1 MSDSFKKICIL
12 LIGIGL
18 GMTIGILI
26 DKDNKPACSV
36 TIIEKHSLNRIID
49 KMDVRWIT
57 IYEICL

>member
-49 KMDVRWIT
+49 KMDVR
-57 IYEICL
+57 